1 MTEYAS
7 KELELL
13 ANAIVGKKEPKVK
26 VKNIKPKK
34 VKYTFNS
41 NRFTKSTK

>member
-13 ANAIVGKKEPKVK
+13 ANAIIGKKKSKVK
-26 VKNIKPKK
+26 VKRIRPKK
-34 VKYTFNS
+34 VKYIFN
-41 NRFTKSTK
+41 NRFTKTTK